1 MCPIYFCKRK
11 GPTLIYTRMK
21 KKNCNCSKL
30 GVVLENIVQQK
41 SFVVSY
47 IKSSHDHILLQI
59 MVNIVAKTLH
69 YTNIIDNLD
78 WKIVLLYMKTLEY
91 VIWLSQVG
99 DPTILYRIILKL
111 RDDRSLCH
119 SIGVLL
125 NFLLIHIVSYESC
138 FYVRIHKLFYQCWK
152 VIPLN

>member
-1 MCPIYFCKRK
+1 MPNLFLQKKRSYVN
-11 GPTLIYTRMK
+11 LYENE
-21 KKNCNCSKL
+21 KKNRNCSKL

-59 MVNIVAKTLH
+59 IVNIVAKTLH

-91 VIWLSQVG
+91 VI
-99 DPTILYRIILKL
+99 
-111 RDDRSLCH
+111 
-119 SIGVLL
+119 
-125 NFLLIHIVSYESC
+125 
-138 FYVRIHKLFYQCWK
+138 
-152 VIPLN
+152 

>member
-1 MCPIYFCKRK
+1 MPNLFLQKKRSYVN
-11 GPTLIYTRMK
+11 LYENE
-21 KKNCNCSKL
+21 KKNRNCSKL

-59 MVNIVAKTLH
+59 IVNIVAKTLH

-99 DPTILYRIILKL
+99 DPTILYRTILKL

-138 FYVRIHKLFYQCWK
+138 FYVRIHKLFHQCWK